1 MVGNTDF
8 EEEGLDRPGDV
19 EGPDPG
25 RQPDPGDCAREPIH
39 IPGSIQPHGVLLSLK
54 EPELTIVQASAST
67 AALLDIHPGALLG
80 KPASRLLDRASIRRI
95 HAAVEGRL
103 VRGRNPLPVS
113 AAGVRFD
120 GILHRSDGLLVLELE
135 PRDVEEGYY
144 DLLDRT
150 FAIVDRL
157 RSSSTTAELCQ
168 RAAEEIGRLTGF
180 DRTMIYRFHEDGHG
194 EVIAESRAPEME
206 PYLHLHYRASDIPE
220 QARRLY
226 VLNRTRQIV
235 DVDDRPAAILPPDN
249 PLTGRPLDLS
259 SSALRS
265 VSPAHLEYLRNMGA
279 RASMSISLLRG
290 DALWGLVACHHRQP
304 HRVSFRH
311 RTACELLGQ
320 VLAWNVDAM
329 EQRGSAEARLRAGA
343 VCARLLEQIAAERDI
358 AAGLSARSAT
368 ILDLVD
374 AGGAAIRQDGRW
386 TRLGQTPGAADLD
399 ELARWLEEGDARAA
413 YATSSLAKERPALE
427 RLKDVACGVL
437 AVQFPG
443 ASCSLIAW
451 FRPELERCVLWG
463 GHPGAGPSGR
473 HGGGRLHPRTSFAAW
488 RQLVRLEAQPWQ
500 PWEIAAAED
509 LRGAIVGTVLSRA
522 AELERLNRELRE
534 AVRMRDDFMSMAS
547 HELRTPLFT
556 LALQIEGVSRAAS
569 ARRDAFTPERVQAR
583 TDVARRQVKRLEQLV
598 GVLLDF
604 SRINAGRLTLD
615 LEEVSLP
622 KLLGEVVA
630 RFNDDLKAAG
640 CRLSL
645 RVEQDIVGRWDPMR
659 LDQVITNL
667 LSNAIKYGVGEPIEI
682 EAARHGA
689 SARVAVIDHGIGIDA
704 SAQGRIF
711 ERFERAVSSGHY
723 SGLGLG
729 LWIVHQIVERLG
741 GSVAVSSAPGQGST
755 FTVEL
760 PLAGPGPSEQA
771 SPEAAAAPGSR
782 SDGGAR

>member
-8 EEEGLDRPGDV
+8 EEEGLGGPGDV

-25 RQPDPGDCAREPIH
+25 RQVDPGDCAREPIH

-67 AALLDIHPGALLG
+67 AALLEIHPGALLG

-95 HAAVEGRL
+95 HVAVEGRL
-103 VRGRNPLPVS
+103 LRGRNPLPVS

-168 RAAEEIGRLTGF
+168 QAAEEIGQLTGF

-206 PYLHLHYRASDIPE
+206 PYLHLHYPASDIPE

-226 VLNRTRQIV
+226 VVNRTRQIV
-235 DVDDRPAAILPPDN
+235 DIAYTPAAILPPDN

-265 VSPAHLEYLRNMGA
+265 VSPAHIEYLRNMGA

-304 HRVSFRH
+304 RRVSFR
-311 RTACELLGQ
+311 RRMACELLGQ
-320 VLAWNVDAM
+320 VLAWSIDAM

-399 ELARWLEEGDARAA
+399 ELARWLEERDAGAA

-451 FRPELERCVLWG
+451 FRPEFERCVLWG
-463 GHPGAGPSGR
+463 GDPGAGPSAR
-473 HGGGRLHPRTSFAAW
+473 HGGGQLHPRTSFAAW
-488 RQLVRLEAQPWQ
+488 RQLVRLEAQPWK

-547 HELRTPLFT
+547 HELRTPIFT

-569 ARRDAFTPERVQAR
+569 ARRDAFTPERIQAR
-583 TDVARRQVKRLEQLV
+583 ADVARRQVKRLEQLV

-604 SRINAGRLTLD
+604 SRINAGRLSLD

-622 KLLGEVVA
+622 KLLGDVVA
-630 RFNDDLKAAG
+630 RFNDELKAAG

-667 LSNAIKYGVGEPIEI
+667 LSNAIKYGAGEPIEI
-682 EAARHGA
+682 EASRHGA
-689 SARVAVIDHGIGIDA
+689 SARVAVIDRGIGIDA
-704 SAQGRIF
+704 SAHGRIF

-729 LWIVHQIVERLG
+729 LWIVRQIVERLG
-741 GSVAVSSAPGQGST
+741 GRVTVSSAPGQGST

-771 SPEAAAAPGSR
+771 PPEAAAAPGSR